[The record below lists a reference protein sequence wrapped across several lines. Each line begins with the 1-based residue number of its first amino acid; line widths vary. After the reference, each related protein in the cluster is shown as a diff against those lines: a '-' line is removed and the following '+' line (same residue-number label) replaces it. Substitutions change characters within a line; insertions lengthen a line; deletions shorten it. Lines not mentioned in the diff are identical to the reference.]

1 MQLLYYSALTLF
13 FQYKTEIFNLGVLN
27 YQFIADKLLKFFAL
41 NQFLSANKQNK
52 GAVRRS
58 QQSINFVYP
67 YIAVL
72 GCLFDCQGY
81 FQMNNRGICR

>member
-27 YQFIADKLLKFFAL
+27 YQLIADKLLKFFAL

-52 GAVRRS
+52 GAVW
-58 QQSINFVYP
+58 
-67 YIAVL
+67 
-72 GCLFDCQGY
+72 
-81 FQMNNRGICR
+81 